1 MTSPSHGGGPESES
15 QRAHPDSLIMT
26 RNGFD
31 SENASFIRVSM
42 TLKALL
48 ALFLS
53 NEMVFL
59 VKSDESVGVF
69 ERTEVCFKNR
79 RPIIFQGLP
88 RSE

>member
-1 MTSPSHGGGPESES
+1 MPEPETGRFMTSPSHGRGPESES

-48 ALFLS
+48 PLFLS
-53 NEMVFL
+53 NEMGSFDKV
-59 VKSDESVGVF
+59 
-69 ERTEVCFKNR
+69 R
-79 RPIIFQGLP
+79 
-88 RSE
+88 